1 MNPLRVVWDAIDGW
15 TVETPVALTRPQLE
29 RIVAWTKKVQGPRVA
44 TMHGDKR
51 EQAAAALLALTSAT
65 LKQRVVAAPNQE
77 RVLYAR
83 D

>member
-1 MNPLRVVWDAIDGW
+1 MSPPRVFWDAVDGW
-15 TVETPVALTRPQLE
+15 TVETPVALTHPQVE

-44 TMHGDKR
+44 AMRGDKR
-51 EQAAAALLALTSAT
+51 EQAGVALAALTSAT
-65 LKQRVVAAPNQE
+65 LKQRVIAKPNQE